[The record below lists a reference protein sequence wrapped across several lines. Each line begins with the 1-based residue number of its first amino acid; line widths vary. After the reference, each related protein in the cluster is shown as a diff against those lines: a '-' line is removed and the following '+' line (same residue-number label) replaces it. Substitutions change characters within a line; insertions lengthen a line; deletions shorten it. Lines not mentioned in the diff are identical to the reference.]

1 MERKIKYIK
10 IPYFEKGEEKQID
23 LEVKFI
29 PNYVHTELGK
39 ITSDIY
45 HIKDIFSKRLEAMSE
60 ISAMKNNGKPD
71 KFKVKQ
77 LETKM
82 KEFEQEIFK
91 FGKTDF
97 FKRRF
102 ELIKLVLENNG
113 VTEERFLTLDF
124 WDKCVDAN
132 DLVQFLDDVAYKDF
146 EDKKKVVM

>member
-10 IPYFEKGEEKQID
+10 VPYFENRQEKS
-23 LEVKFI
+23 LEVEVKFI

-39 ITSDIY
+39 ITVDIY
-45 HIKDIFSKRLEAMSE
+45 HIKDIFSKRLDAMSE
-60 ISAMKNNGKPD
+60 ISAMKTNGKPD
-71 KFKVKQ
+71 KNRVRE
-77 LETKM
+77 LEKKM

-91 FGKTDF
+91 FSKTDF

-113 VTEERFLTLDF
+113 VAEERFLTLDF